1 MGKKMGIPETLEQR
15 EAGATVT
22 AEVTGP
28 LPIRD
33 AVTRESVERGGQ
45 VRLNP
50 DKTLIG
56 ALVEAGHIK
65 VIPPGKSKPAAGT
78 AV

>member
-1 MGKKMGIPETLEQR
+1 MVKKMARPETLEER
-15 EAGATVT
+15 EAGATVV

-33 AVTRESVERGGQ
+33 AVTRESVETGGT

-50 DKTLIG
+50 AKTLVQ
-56 ALVEAGHIK
+56 ALVDAGSIK
-65 VIPPGKSKPAAGT
+65 VLPTPKGKPSTPPAA
-78 AV
+78 